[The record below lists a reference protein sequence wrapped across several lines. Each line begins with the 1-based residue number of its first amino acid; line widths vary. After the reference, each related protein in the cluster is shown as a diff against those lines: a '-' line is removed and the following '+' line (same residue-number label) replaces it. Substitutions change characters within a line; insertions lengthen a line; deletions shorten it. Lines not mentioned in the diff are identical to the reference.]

1 MFELSPQILL
11 AGALSGIGIACFL
24 TFITLL
30 VINAREIDDEEWRDT
45 PPVIFRLFRPLTR
58 LFAHYV
64 KPKIPNNYYEN
75 LIKKMGTAGLT
86 YTIVPEEQV
95 TLRFILLFFSLLIFT
110 LIFSNTQQFEMR
122 IAAFAL
128 IPFAFYY
135 PSLWL
140 ADKVKQ
146 RRIKIEREFPFLLDL
161 LVLAMQAGLNYS
173 TSLSQSVVNLP
184 ESAVKDEFSRLLRE
198 VRAGKDRRVAI
209 NDMAVRMDVPS
220 VSNFVAAI
228 NQAEETGGEIGE
240 VLKAQAKQR
249 RIERFNQAEK
259 EANQAPVKM
268 LLPLVL
274 FLFPVLFMLV
284 AFVMMAKAVDAGV
297 APTWLASLLT

>member
-1 MFELSPQILL
+1 MFDIPLEILI
-11 AGALSGIGIACFL
+11 AGALSGVGIACFL
-24 TFITLL
+24 SFLIMLI
-30 VINAREIDDEEWRDT
+30 INSRDIENEEWRDT
-45 PPVIFRLFRPLTR
+45 PPFVFRAFRPLTR

-64 KPKIPNNYYEN
+64 KPRIPQAYYQS

-95 TLRFILLFFSLLIFT
+95 TLRFILLFFASIIFAV
-110 LIFSNTQQFEMR
+110 LMSATQQFELRM
-122 IAAFAL
+122 AAFMF
-128 IPFAFYY
+128 IPFSFYY
-135 PSLWL
+135 PQLWL
-140 ADKVKQ
+140 TDKVKQ
-146 RRIKIEREFPFLLDL
+146 RRIKIEKEFPFLLDL

-184 ESAVKDEFSRLLRE
+184 ESAVKEEFSRMLRE
-198 VRAGKDRRVAI
+198 IRAGKDRRVAL
-209 NDMAVRMDVPS
+209 NDMSVRMDVPS

-228 NQAEETGGEIGE
+228 NQAEETGGEIGD

-249 RIERFNQAEK
+249 RIERFNKAEK

-284 AFVMMAKAVDAGV
+284 AFVMAAKAVNSGV
-297 APTWLASLLT
+297 APAWLASLLT